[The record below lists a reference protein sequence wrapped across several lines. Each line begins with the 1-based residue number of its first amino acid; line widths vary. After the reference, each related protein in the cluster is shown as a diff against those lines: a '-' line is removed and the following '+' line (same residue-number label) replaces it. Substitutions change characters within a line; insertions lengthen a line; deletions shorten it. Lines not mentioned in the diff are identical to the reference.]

1 MIICNDYDEAK
12 LFAVS
17 LISDLKKKKKELTIT
32 YNKENKNF
40 TIDYEEFSDNECNE
54 IFGEIEDEE
63 ED

>member
-17 LISDLKKKKKELTIT
+17 LISDFNNQIKELTIT

-54 IFGEIEDEE
+54 IFGEIEDKE